1 MKMNKL
7 FIFIFSFLFITSL
20 AFAGDE
26 LEEIQ
31 DNFTFNADVHVG
43 AHTKKSFKDGLGIP
57 NSTIGFKGQID
68 KYLKLVL
75 TMQMPE
81 LKEEQVDDFVKEAY
95 FEFQILNNRPLLFI
109 IGKQAMPFGLN
120 IDESTFHDL
129 KNVDI
134 LQKIDEVW
142 GAVISLESI
151 DKKSRIEI
159 GAFINEQN
167 KKNKSEL
174 TNFAVRVD
182 RYLSEDT
189 LFSASFV
196 TKNTNES
203 RLSVGLFGQTRDG
216 ALIGWIEGILFSNN
230 PMYPNSHVA
239 IDAGVKYQIHP
250 MVRVVFN
257 YNYVENVSHEF
268 TYGIEAQ
275 LDKNLMLELEV
286 GTEYRADKSWE
297 YFAGARLSYL
307 LR

>member
-1 MKMNKL
+1 MTLL
-7 FIFIFSFLFITSL
+7 FSNNL
-20 AFAGDE
+20 FAGDE

-31 DNFTFNADVHVG
+31 NDFTFNADVHIGV
-43 AHTKKSFKDGLGIP
+43 HTKQPLRDGLGIP

-81 LKEEQVDDFVKEAY
+81 LHDDKVESFIKEAY
-95 FEFQILNNRPLLFI
+95 FEFQILNNKPLLFI

-129 KNVDI
+129 KNIDS
-134 LQKIDEVW
+134 LQKVDEVW
-142 GAVISLESI
+142 GAVISLESL
-151 DKKSRIEI
+151 DQKSRIEI
-159 GAFINEQN
+159 GTFINEQN
-167 KKNKSEL
+167 KKNKNDIS
-174 TNFAVRVD
+174 NFAIRVD
-182 RYLSEDT
+182 QTLSEDI

-230 PMYPNSHVA
+230 PTYPNSHLA
-239 IDAGVKYQIHP
+239 IDAGVKFQVHP

-268 TYGIEAQ
+268 TYGVEAQ
-275 LDKNLMLELEV
+275 LDKNLILELEV
-286 GTEYRADKSWE
+286 GAEHKKGESWD